1 MPHLSFTA
9 LANPRRGNA
18 WLVACVLL
26 AASVIAVEFINPKLL
41 PHPKAA
47 PAYRPYGDGG
57 RQVLSDKTLANTRV
71 YAADVVRIIDGD
83 TFVARMRTGPGGAV
97 ETRVRLRSIDAAEL
111 HARCSKEL
119 RLALAARAALQRL
132 LAEGSVMLS
141 HVGPDKY
148 PGRIDANVATRQ
160 HQRRLDGD
168 ALRRL
173 RARLRRRAAWQLV
186 QKLTTEDGRQ
196 RTDRVPHCALIRRLS
211 SGVCLPITTTGV
223 PTPTR
228 ANKSVTSSLSMR
240 MQPCETK
247 WPIEDGWLVPWMA

>member
-1 MPHLSFTA
+1 MLHPSFPA

-18 WLVACVLL
+18 WLVGCVLS
-26 AASVIAVEFINPKLL
+26 AASVVAVEFINPNLL

-57 RQVLSDKTLANTRV
+57 RHTLTDTRV
-71 YAADVVRIIDGD
+71 YTAEVVRIIDGD
-83 TFVARMRTGPGGAV
+83 TFVARMRTGPGGEV

-148 PGRIDANVATRQ
+148 PGRIDANVATRSTNDISAAMLSGGWARAYDGG
-160 HQRRLDGD
+160 RRGSWC
-168 ALRRL
+168 R
-173 RARLRRRAAWQLV
+173 
-186 QKLTTEDGRQ
+186 
-196 RTDRVPHCALIRRLS
+196 S
-211 SGVCLPITTTGV
+211 
-223 PTPTR
+223 
-228 ANKSVTSSLSMR
+228 
-240 MQPCETK
+240 
-247 WPIEDGWLVPWMA
+247 

>member
-1 MPHLSFTA
+1 MLHLSFQA

-26 AASVIAVEFINPKLL
+26 AASVIAVEFINPNLL
-41 PHPKAA
+41 PHPKAT

-57 RQVLSDKTLANTRV
+57 GQVLAHQAPANTRV
-71 YAADVVRIIDGD
+71 YAAEVVRIIDGD
-83 TFVARMRTGPGGAV
+83 TFVARMRTGPGGDV

-148 PGRIDANVATRQ
+148 PGRIDANVATRNNVDVSAAMLNGGWARAYDGG
-160 HQRRLDGD
+160 RRGTWC
-168 ALRRL
+168 R
-173 RARLRRRAAWQLV
+173 
-186 QKLTTEDGRQ
+186 
-196 RTDRVPHCALIRRLS
+196 
-211 SGVCLPITTTGV
+211 
-223 PTPTR
+223 
-228 ANKSVTSSLSMR
+228 
-240 MQPCETK
+240 
-247 WPIEDGWLVPWMA
+247 

>member
-1 MPHLSFTA
+1 MLHLSFQA

-26 AASVIAVEFINPKLL
+26 AASVIAVEIINPNLL
-41 PHPKAA
+41 PHPKAT

-57 RQVLSDKTLANTRV
+57 RQVFAHQAPAGTRV
-71 YAADVVRIIDGD
+71 YAAEVVRIIDGD
-83 TFVARMRTGPGGAV
+83 TFVARMRTGPGGDV

-148 PGRIDANVATRQ
+148 PGRIDANVATRNNVDVSAAMLNGGWARAYDGG
-160 HQRRLDGD
+160 RRGTWC
-168 ALRRL
+168 R
-173 RARLRRRAAWQLV
+173 
-186 QKLTTEDGRQ
+186 
-196 RTDRVPHCALIRRLS
+196 
-211 SGVCLPITTTGV
+211 
-223 PTPTR
+223 
-228 ANKSVTSSLSMR
+228 
-240 MQPCETK
+240 
-247 WPIEDGWLVPWMA
+247 

>member
-26 AASVIAVEFINPKLL
+26 AASVIAVEFINPNLL

-57 RQVLSDKTLANTRV
+57 RQTLADKRV
-71 YAADVVRIIDGD
+71 YAAEVVRIIDGD
-83 TFVARMRTGPGGAV
+83 TFVARMRTAPGGEV

-111 HARCSKEL
+111 HARCGKEL

-132 LAEGSVMLS
+132 LADGRVVLS

-148 PGRIDANVATRQ
+148 PGRIDANVATRSTNDISAAMLSGGFARAYDGG
-160 HQRRLDGD
+160 RRGSWC
-168 ALRRL
+168 R
-173 RARLRRRAAWQLV
+173 
-186 QKLTTEDGRQ
+186 
-196 RTDRVPHCALIRRLS
+196 S
-211 SGVCLPITTTGV
+211 
-223 PTPTR
+223 
-228 ANKSVTSSLSMR
+228 
-240 MQPCETK
+240 
-247 WPIEDGWLVPWMA
+247 

>member
-26 AASVIAVEFINPKLL
+26 AASVIAVEFINPNLL
-41 PHPKAA
+41 PHPKAT

-57 RQVLSDKTLANTRV
+57 RQVLADKTLANTRV
-71 YAADVVRIIDGD
+71 YAAEVVRIIDGD
-83 TFVARMRTGPGGAV
+83 TFVARMRTGPGGEV

-148 PGRIDANVATRQ
+148 PGRIDANVATRSTNDISAAMLSGGFARAYDGG
-160 HQRRLDGD
+160 RRGSWC
-168 ALRRL
+168 R
-173 RARLRRRAAWQLV
+173 
-186 QKLTTEDGRQ
+186 
-196 RTDRVPHCALIRRLS
+196 S
-211 SGVCLPITTTGV
+211 
-223 PTPTR
+223 
-228 ANKSVTSSLSMR
+228 
-240 MQPCETK
+240 
-247 WPIEDGWLVPWMA
+247 